1 MLYLACHQAQGSST
15 MIMPLKDTNKVYIFL
30 VTHTL
35 YLDFPQIIAYIEPTQ
50 TTGLPDQYVL
60 CSLVE

>member
-1 MLYLACHQAQGSST
+1 
-15 MIMPLKDTNKVYIFL
+15 MIMPLKDTNKVFFL

-50 TTGLPDQYVL
+50 TTGLPDQYVR